1 MKYFRVILF
10 FMFAVLDSNAQKK
23 KIERLK
29 QDIHQAST
37 ADARLKAILAYC
49 DEWESLNPDT
59 LKRYTELARPLA
71 ANKGGVKDKLLVDF
85 YTATYLLQV
94 NKLDSGLST
103 VTSVLNKYK
112 KEFPYDENWV
122 KMYVLKGNLL
132 NRTVKL
138 NELME
143 HNFELIKFAGEHQDT
158 LALARATIG
167 IGNVHSKL
175 KKYDDA
181 LAWYHK
187 AFSLMKN
194 PAYRQKLS
202 FAYNNTGIVFFHL
215 QQNDSALY
223 YVDLGVRYAKE
234 GGNLTDLSNSLF
246 LKGGLLSEYGEPQKA
261 ENSFKEAIEI
271 RKQTGDIYFLVSD
284 MGQLAFFYANT
295 GKPQKGIAL
304 CKEAIS
310 LAEKHGPMYS
320 NMSSLYEVLGKNYK
334 AAGDF
339 KNYSESLV
347 KLLELKD
354 SVYKINSAEEIA
366 ALQTKFEVQ
375 QKEATIASQ
384 KLKILR
390 RNLFVAGV
398 AILLLIT
405 AVAGWLLFRRYRL
418 RQKQKLQKVLEE
430 ERIQKEVA
438 IREAEEKERK
448 RIAADLHDNIGVQAN
463 TILYNTELLK
473 LEGAISEEMID
484 SLHDTAKSML
494 LNLRETLWA
503 MKTSDV
509 TAADMWLRMISFIKQ
524 MERHYTKID
533 FITKGTAPE
542 GIVIPS
548 AKALHIIMIV
558 QEAVN
563 NAVKHA
569 SATEIIV
576 SSVNVYPEWQLNVS
590 DNGLGFNMQEAM
602 QKEDSHGLSNM
613 KERALMAGIK
623 LHIETAINTGTT
635 LTITV

>member
-1 MKYFRVILF
+1 MKKIRVILF
-10 FMFAVLDSNAQKK
+10 FTLIVLYSNAQTKR
-23 KIERLK
+23 IERLK
-29 QDIHQAST
+29 QEIHQAGT
-37 ADARLKAILAYC
+37 DDARLKAILAYC

-59 LKRYTELARPLA
+59 LKKYTELARPLA
-71 ANKGGVKDKLLVDF
+71 AKEGGIKEKLLVDF
-85 YTATYLLQV
+85 YAAAYLLQV
-94 NKLDSGLST
+94 NKLDSGLSA
-103 VTSVLNKYK
+103 VTSVLNNYK
-112 KEFPYDENWV
+112 KSFPYDENWV

-143 HNFELIKFAGEHQDT
+143 QNLELIKLAEEHQDT

-167 IGNVHSKL
+167 VGNVQSKL
-175 KKYDDA
+175 KKYDEA
-181 LAWYHK
+181 LTWYHK

-194 PAYRQKLS
+194 PVYRQKLS

-215 QQNDSALY
+215 QQKDSALH
-223 YVDLGVRYAKE
+223 YVELGIGYAK
-234 GGNLTDLSNSLF
+234 GGGSLTDLSNSLF

-271 RKQTGDIYFLVSD
+271 RKQTGDIYFLVAD

-295 GKPQKGIAL
+295 GQPQKGIAL

-339 KNYSESLV
+339 KNYSESLI

-375 QKEATIASQ
+375 KKEATIASQ
-384 KLKILR
+384 QLKLLR
-390 RNLFVAGV
+390 RNVLVTGSAL
-398 AILLLIT
+398 LLLI
-405 AVAGWLLFRRYRL
+405 AAFAGWLLFRRYRL
-418 RQKQKLQKVLEE
+418 KQKQKLQKVLEE

-438 IREAEEKERK
+438 IKETEEKERK

-463 TILYNTELLK
+463 SILYNTELMK
-473 LEGAISEEMID
+473 LEGAINEEMID

-509 TAADMWLRMISFIKQ
+509 TAADIWLRVISFIKQ
-524 MERHYTKID
+524 MGRNYTKIN
-533 FITKGTAPE
+533 FITKGTAPDD
-542 GIVIPS
+542 IIIPS

-569 SATEIIV
+569 RASEIVV
-576 SSVNVYPEWQLNVS
+576 SSVNVYPQWQISVN
-590 DNGLGFNMQEAM
+590 DNGHGFNMQEAIS
-602 QKEDSHGLSNM
+602 KKDSHGLSNM
-613 KERALMAGIK
+613 KERASLAGIK
-623 LHIETAINTGTT
+623 LHIETARGTGTT
-635 LTITV
+635 LSISV